1 MEGQNMELLIQNVT
15 AVTMDDANPVI
26 QHCCIGIDQGKICWL
41 SAQPPEEKADRVID
55 GTGKLAMPGL
65 VNAHTHLPMTLLRGY
80 ADDYALQEWLN
91 DHIFPA
97 EDKLDARCV
106 RAGALL
112 GVAECLRFGI
122 TSVTDMYF
130 QLPTIAEVCFQ
141 AGIKANLCNAGMSF
155 DQQHYQFEQADETL
169 ETREAMQNW
178 HMADNGRIRIDA
190 GIHAEYTSFPAL
202 WRAEAEFA
210 QKHGLNMHLH
220 LSETRKEHQECLAR
234 WGKTPAQV
242 LAEQGV
248 FDTRA
253 TAAHG
258 VWITEQDME
267 LLAEKG
273 VTVAHNPVSNLKLAS
288 GVAPVTKMLEKGVP
302 VALGTDGMAS
312 NNNHD
317 LFEEI
322 KLCAILQKGISGDP
336 QALPAWQALRC
347 ATQGGA
353 YAQGREAECG
363 ALRPGLDADLIL
375 LDASSLSMQPV
386 HNPVSAL
393 CYSASG
399 QDVCLTMVRG
409 KVLYENGQFP
419 TIDLEQALHEAKT
432 YALPRILGR

>member
-1 MEGQNMELLIQNVT
+1 MELLIKNIT
-15 AVTMDDANPVI
+15 AVTMDPANPVLKNC
-26 QHCCIGIDQGKICWL
+26 QIGIDRGKICWL
-41 SAQPPEEKADRVID
+41 SGQLPAEPADRVID
-55 GTGKLAMPGL
+55 GAGKLAMPGL

-80 ADDYALQEWLN
+80 ADDYALQPWLHE
-91 DHIFPA
+91 HIFPA
-97 EDKLDARCV
+97 EDRLDARCI

-112 GVAECLRFGI
+112 GVAECLRFGV

-141 AGIKANLCNAGMSF
+141 AGIKASLCNAGMSF
-155 DQQHYQFEQADETL
+155 DQARYDFDQAQETL
-169 ETREAMQNW
+169 ETKEALKTW
-178 HMADNGRIRIDA
+178 HMADSGRIRIDA
-190 GIHAEYTSFPAL
+190 GIHGEYTSFPAL

-210 QKHGLNMHLH
+210 RQHGLHMHLH
-220 LSETRKEHQECLAR
+220 LSETRQEHQECLAR
-234 WGKTPAQV
+234 WGKTPAQA

-258 VWITEQDME
+258 VWLTEQDME

-288 GVAPVTKMLEKGVP
+288 GVAPVAKMLEKDINI
-302 VALGTDGMAS
+302 ALGTDGMAS
-312 NNNHD
+312 NNSHD
-317 LFEEI
+317 LFQEI

-347 ATQGGA
+347 ATLGGA
-353 YAQGREAECG
+353 YAQGREQECG
-363 ALRPGLDADLIL
+363 ALRPGMDADIIL
-375 LDASSLSMQPV
+375 LDASSPAMQPM
-386 HNPVSAL
+386 HSPVSAL

-399 QDVCLTMVRG
+399 QDVALTMVRG
-409 KVLYENGQFP
+409 KILYEQGQFY
-419 TIDLEQALHEAKT
+419 TIDLEQALYEIEH

>member
-1 MEGQNMELLIQNVT
+1 MELLIKNTT
-15 AVTMDDANPVI
+15 AVSMDDANPVVER
-26 QHCCIGIDQGKICWL
+26 CYIGVNQGKICWF
-41 SAQPPEEKADRVID
+41 SQQPPEEPADRTID
-55 GTGKLAMPGL
+55 GAGKLALPGL

-97 EDKLDARCV
+97 EAKLDARCV
-106 RAGALL
+106 RVGAAL
-112 GVAECLRFGI
+112 GVAECLRFGV

-155 DQQHYQFEQADETL
+155 DPAHYDFETANETR
-169 ETREAMQNW
+169 ETREALTNW
-178 HMADNGRIRIDA
+178 HMADGGRIRIEA
-190 GIHAEYTSFPAL
+190 GVHAEYTSFPAL
-202 WRAEAEFA
+202 WRAEADFA
-210 QKHGLNMHLH
+210 QEHGLQMHLH
-220 LSETRKEHQECLAR
+220 LSETQKEHQECLAR
-234 WGKTPAQV
+234 WDKTPTQV
-242 LAEQGV
+242 LAEYGV
-248 FDTRA
+248 FDART
-253 TAAHG
+253 TAAHS
-258 VWITEQDME
+258 VWLTQPDME

-273 VTVAHNPVSNLKLAS
+273 AAVAHNPVSNLKLAS
-288 GVAPVTKMLEKGVP
+288 GVAPVTKRLEKGVV

-353 YAQGREAECG
+353 YAQGRETECG
-363 ALRPGLDADLIL
+363 ALRLGMDADLIL
-375 LDASSLSMQPV
+375 LDASVPSMQPM
-386 HNPVSAL
+386 HNPISSL

-399 QDVCLTMVRG
+399 RDVRLTMVRG
-409 KVLYENGQFP
+409 KILYENGEFY
-419 TIDLEQALHEAKT
+419 TIDLEKVLYEAKT
-432 YALPRILGR
+432 YALPRILGK

>member
-1 MEGQNMELLIQNVT
+1 MELLIQNAT
-15 AVTMDDANPVI
+15 AVTMDDANPVVEN
-26 QHCCIGIDQGKICWL
+26 CYIGVDQGKICWL
-41 SAQPPEEKADRVID
+41 SPQPPAEKALRTMDAA
-55 GTGKLAMPGL
+55 GKIAMPGL

-97 EDKLDARCV
+97 EAKLDARCV

-112 GVAECLRFGI
+112 GVAECLRFGV

-130 QLPTIAEVCFQ
+130 QLPAIAEVCFQ

-155 DQQHYQFEQADETL
+155 DPAHYEFEKANETR
-169 ETREAMQNW
+169 ETREALENW
-178 HMADNGRIRIDA
+178 HMADGGRIRIDA
-190 GIHAEYTSFPAL
+190 GVHGEYTSFPAL
-202 WRAEAEFA
+202 WRAEADFA
-210 QKHGLNMHLH
+210 QEHGLNMHLH
-220 LSETRKEHQECLAR
+220 LSETKKEHEECLAR
-234 WGKTPAQV
+234 WGKTPTQV
-242 LAEQGV
+242 LAEHGV
-248 FDTRA
+248 FDVRA

-258 VWITEQDME
+258 VWITEEDMA

-273 VTVAHNPVSNLKLAS
+273 VAVAHNPVSNLKLAS
-288 GVAPVTKMLEKGVP
+288 GVAPVTKMLEKGVV

-347 ATQGGA
+347 ATRGGA
-353 YAQGREAECG
+353 YAQGREEECG
-363 ALRPGLDADLIL
+363 VLRPGMDADLIL
-375 LDASSLSMQPV
+375 LEASGPSMQPM

-399 QDVCLTMVRG
+399 HDVRLTMVRG
-409 KVLYENGQFP
+409 KILYENGEFH
-419 TIDLEQALHEAKT
+419 TIDLEKALHEAKT
-432 YALPRILGR
+432 YALPRILG

>member
-1 MEGQNMELLIQNVT
+1 MELLIQNAT
-15 AVTMDDANPVI
+15 AVTMDDANPVVEN
-26 QHCCIGIDQGKICWL
+26 CYIGVDQGKICWL
-41 SAQPPEEKADRVID
+41 SPQPPAEKALRTID
-55 GTGKLAMPGL
+55 AAGKIAMPGL
-65 VNAHTHLPMTLLRGY
+65 IDAHTHLPMTLLRGY

-97 EDKLDARCV
+97 EAKLDARCV

-112 GVAECLRFGI
+112 GVAECLRFGV

-130 QLPTIAEVCFQ
+130 QLPAIAEVCFQ

-155 DQQHYQFEQADETL
+155 DPAHYEFEQANETR
-169 ETREAMQNW
+169 ETREALENW
-178 HMADNGRIRIDA
+178 HMADGGRIRIDA
-190 GIHAEYTSFPAL
+190 GVHGEYTSFPAL
-202 WRAEAEFA
+202 WRAEADFA
-210 QKHGLNMHLH
+210 QEHGLNMHLH
-220 LSETRKEHQECLAR
+220 LSETKKEHEECLAR

-242 LAEQGV
+242 LAEHGV
-248 FDTRA
+248 FDVRA

-258 VWITEQDME
+258 VWITEEDMA

-273 VTVAHNPVSNLKLAS
+273 VAVAHNPVSNLKLAS
-288 GVAPVTKMLEKGVP
+288 GVAPVTKMLEKGVV

-336 QALPAWQALRC
+336 RALPAWQALRC
-347 ATQGGA
+347 ATRGGA

-363 ALRPGLDADLIL
+363 VLRPGMDADLIL
-375 LDASSLSMQPV
+375 LEASGPSMQPM
-386 HNPVSAL
+386 HSPVSAL

-399 QDVCLTMVRG
+399 HDVRLTMVRG
-409 KVLYENGQFP
+409 KILYENGEFH
-419 TIDLEQALHEAKT
+419 TIDLEKALCEAKT
-432 YALPRILGR
+432 YALPRILG

>member
-1 MEGQNMELLIQNVT
+1 MELLIKNIT
-15 AVTMDDANPVI
+15 AVTMDPANPVLKNC
-26 QHCCIGIDQGKICWL
+26 QIGIDRGKICWL
-41 SAQPPEEKADRVID
+41 SGRLPAEPADRVID
-55 GTGKLAMPGL
+55 GAGKLAMPGL

-80 ADDYALQEWLN
+80 ADDYALQSWLH

-97 EDKLDARCV
+97 EDRLDARCI

-141 AGIKANLCNAGMSF
+141 AGIKANLCNAGMGF
-155 DQQHYQFEQADETL
+155 DQARYDFDQAQETL
-169 ETREAMQNW
+169 ETKEALKTW
-178 HMADNGRIRIDA
+178 HMADSGRIRIDA
-190 GIHAEYTSFPAL
+190 GIHGEYTSFPAL

-210 QKHGLNMHLH
+210 RQHGLHMHLH
-220 LSETRKEHQECLAR
+220 LSETRQEHQECLAR
-234 WGKTPAQV
+234 WGKTPAQA

-248 FDTRA
+248 FDTRT

-258 VWITEQDME
+258 VWLTEQDME

-288 GVAPVTKMLEKGVP
+288 GVAPVAKMLEKGVNI
-302 VALGTDGMAS
+302 ALGTDGMAS
-312 NNNHD
+312 NNSHD
-317 LFEEI
+317 LFQEI

-347 ATQGGA
+347 ATLGGA
-353 YAQGREAECG
+353 YAQGREQECG
-363 ALRPGLDADLIL
+363 ALRPGMDADIIL
-375 LDASSLSMQPV
+375 LDASGPAMQPM
-386 HNPVSAL
+386 HSPVSAL

-399 QDVCLTMVRG
+399 QDVALTMVRG
-409 KVLYENGQFP
+409 KILYEQGQFY
-419 TIDLEQALHEAKT
+419 TIDLEQALYEIEH